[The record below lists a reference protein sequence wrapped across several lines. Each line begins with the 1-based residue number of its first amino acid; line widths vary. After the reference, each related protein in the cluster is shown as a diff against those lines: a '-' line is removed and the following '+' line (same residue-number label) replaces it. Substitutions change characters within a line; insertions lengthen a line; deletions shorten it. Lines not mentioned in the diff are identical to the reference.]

1 MLMDIQCKQSTHT
14 STLNMYQVT
23 DDENRKGTSYKI
35 GDLGMVTKISDPT
48 VEEGDVRYLPKELID
63 DVCIFIHLAFLS
75 LTVLNYAVVIR
86 FHCQ

>member
-1 MLMDIQCKQSTHT
+1 M
-14 STLNMYQVT
+14 T

-63 DVCIFIHLAFLS
+63 DVSI
-75 LTVLNYAVVIR
+75 VLN
-86 FHCQ
+86 FHSYQYSLFSDHA